1 MTDKLLPCPFCGQA
15 EPVAVFDENKAK
27 RNGKSDSGYKSKPYY
42 AVVCNVNLNGCGAS
56 GGFKRTPQ
64 EAITAWNT
72 RPSTQSTREFVDRL
86 VRHQRLLKAKHWAR
100 SGWDGIPVE
109 EVEEYR
115 ATYAAFTKVI
125 EYIKA
130 WDERMNK

>member
-1 MTDKLLPCPFCGQA
+1 MTDKLLPCPFCGEDMADLQELSPSPWDGKIYWRVICMNCCCEIA
-15 EPVAVFDENKAK
+15 DDSRLKAV
-27 RNGKSDSGYKSKPYY
+27 R
-42 AVVCNVNLNGCGAS
+42 
-56 GGFKRTPQ
+56 
-64 EAITAWNT
+64 AWNT

-100 SGWDGIPVE
+100 SGWDGVPPE

>member
-1 MTDKLLPCPFCGQA
+1 MTEKLLPCPFCGEDMADLQELSPSPWDGKIYWRVICMNCCCEIA
-15 EPVAVFDENKAK
+15 DDSRLKAV
-27 RNGKSDSGYKSKPYY
+27 
-42 AVVCNVNLNGCGAS
+42 
-56 GGFKRTPQ
+56 RT
-64 EAITAWNT
+64 WNT
-72 RPSTQSTREFVDRL
+72 RPSTQTTREFVDRL